1 MHDPQALS
9 LWLQRGRRFP
19 SQPLVI
25 STLMEG
31 SHANCTWTSG
41 TLGCPITAVAV
52 DGRPLA
58 GVAHREV
65 ECASRDPPLVCWRT
79 PQEVETPMWK
89 MRRLPSQEEG
99 IGSPVDSPHG
109 LLAPSNRGGHRTS
122 YQYPS
127 HWVVTGYSKN
137 KHFQWQCHTR
147 KDRSVFQTVVPQGTM
162 CQGPLPGISGPWKY
176 SQVVEREQWCI
187 WPSTWVLPL
196 LWPIYYR
203 IWLLFL
209 ALWHHLMSWC
219 KTFTKLPR
227 VTMRRSLL
235 CHKARSDPQTY

>member
-19 SQPLVI
+19 SKPLVI

-31 SHANCTWTSG
+31 SHCQLHMDLRD
-41 TLGCPITAVAV
+41 LGVPNYSSSSWWKTFWQE
-52 DGRPLA
+52 
-58 GVAHREV
+58 VAHREV
-65 ECASRDPPLVCWRT
+65 ECASQGSTFGLLEDSHRRWRLQCERWGGYL
-79 PQEVETPMWK
+79 P
-89 MRRLPSQEEG
+89 RREG
-99 IGSPVDSPHG
+99 IGSPVDSHHG

-227 VTMRRSLL
+227 VTMRRSPPM
-235 CHKARSDPQTY
+235 PQG